1 MAWAFPDIC
10 VFGLGHLSILQLA
23 VPPFGS
29 IVQNMMKRLDA
40 EIAAVLHRDYGIG
53 FHPKVTGSIAIK
65 NGDALFERFSQ
76 HNPGRFMP
84 LGSYSYTHSFFPH
97 VARIGRYCSLGAGIE
112 VMGAH
117 HPIDWI
123 SASPVFYSHKCA
135 KRWKSG
141 RSSFPAFQDMGP
153 PVEIENDVWIG
164 NGVLLAH
171 GVKLGTGSII
181 AARSIV
187 TRDVPPYA
195 IVGGAAA
202 RFIRWRFDEKI
213 IEKLVESQWWQWPV
227 SAWDE
232 TDPRDISAFIDRAT
246 EVRETL
252 LPMPE
257 LRMTAN
263 ELIAG
268 LAKPAEV

>member
-1 MAWAFPDIC
+1 
-10 VFGLGHLSILQLA
+10 
-23 VPPFGS
+23 
-29 IVQNMMKRLDA
+29 MMYRLDR
-40 EIAAVLHRDYGIG
+40 EIAAVLDRDYGIG
-53 FHPKVTGSIAIK
+53 FYPKVTGSVAIK
-65 NGDALFERFSQ
+65 NGGVFFERFSQ
-76 HNPGRFMP
+76 HNPGQFMP
-84 LGSYSYTHSFFPH
+84 LGSYSYSLSFFPH
-97 VARIGRYCSLGAGIE
+97 VARIGRYCSIGTGVE
-112 VMGAH
+112 VMGNH
-117 HPIDWI
+117 HPVDWV
-123 SASPVFYSHKCA
+123 SASPVFYNRKRA
-135 KRWKSG
+135 KRWQSG
-141 RSSFPAFQDMGP
+141 RGSFPPFQDLGP

-171 GVKLGTGSII
+171 GVKLGTGSVI

-195 IVGGAAA
+195 IVGGAPA

-213 IEKLVESQWWQWPV
+213 IERLVESQWWKWPV

-246 EVRETL
+246 EVRQTL

-257 LRMTAN
+257 VRMTAN

-268 LAKPAEV
+268 LAKTPEA

>member
-1 MAWAFPDIC
+1 M
-10 VFGLGHLSILQLA
+10 V
-23 VPPFGS
+23 
-29 IVQNMMKRLDA
+29 MRLDA

-53 FHPKVTGSIAIK
+53 FHPRVMGSIAIK

-76 HNPGRFMP
+76 HHPGRFMP
-84 LGSYSYTHSFFPH
+84 LGAYSYTHSFFPH

-117 HPIDWI
+117 HPLDWI

-141 RSSFPAFQDMGP
+141 RSLFPHFEDLGP
-153 PVEIENDVWIG
+153 PVVIEDDVWIG
-164 NGVLLAH
+164 NGVLLGH
-171 GVKLGTGSII
+171 GVRLGTGAVI

-195 IVGGAAA
+195 IVGGAPA
-202 RFIRWRFDEKI
+202 RFIRWRFEEKI
-213 IEKLVESQWWQWPV
+213 IERLLETQWWAWPV

-232 TDPRDISAFIDRAT
+232 ADPRDIFAFLDRAA

-252 LPMPE
+252 SPMPE
-257 LRMTAN
+257 VRLSAN
-263 ELIAG
+263 ALIGG
-268 LAKPAEV
+268 LSKAPEA